1 MLPFK
6 RDFNA
11 TRLNRVVNDP
21 SVFAEISTPEQEE
34 LRLDALVGNL
44 NNIALMCDE
53 GGILAIWREPGV
65 YEIHTQFTDKYR
77 GVSCIKTVREM
88 FSWLFL
94 NTGAMELQSQVP
106 DCNEGAKAITRAIG
120 ARLEFERADAWR
132 TRDGKTHS
140 VGYYTLRW
148 SDWLYQPYAMG
159 PLGALG
165 EDFHRALDSKKAA
178 FLSPPDGHGVDPAHD
193 VNVGATLSLIYNEQY
208 EKALVLYNRW
218 STFAGYMPIRAI
230 SVVPLIIDIADAIL
244 LVDKYKRDFEILEIK
259 AKSNATTA

>member
-1 MLPFK
+1 MLPFR
-6 RDFNA
+6 RDFTA
-11 TRLNRVVNDP
+11 ARLNRVVNDP
-21 SVFAEISTPEQEE
+21 SVFAEVATPEQEVLE
-34 LRLDALVGNL
+34 LAPLVGNL
-44 NNIALMCDE
+44 ANIALMCDE

-132 TRDGKTHS
+132 TRDGKAHN

-165 EDFHRALDSKKAA
+165 EGFHSALESKKAA
-178 FLSPPDGHGVDPAHD
+178 FLAPPEGHPTDPAHD
-193 VNVGATLSLIYNEQY
+193 VNVGATLSLIYNNQV
-208 EKALVLYNRW
+208 EKALTLYNRW
-218 STFAGYMPIRAI
+218 SQFAGYAPIRLL
-230 SVVPLIIDIADAIL
+230 SREPLIVDIIDAVL
-244 LVDKYKRDFEILEIK
+244 LVDQKKETFEVLACRPTEE
-259 AKSNATTA
+259 AK